1 MSNINLPSGL
11 KQVMFKKKGSSSF
24 TEVQSIYS
32 VNIDNS
38 GGNRLNQFIWGKPV
52 SLSSVGDY
60 NDFTITFDRISSR
73 TYGATIGNGLSS
85 STPLYYGDV
94 VVFHLT
100 TTNSQTKI
108 FNKIAINGSVIFSRA
123 LERQSSYTSGQ
134 YTITG
139 NYSIEVS
146 VLNAV
151 TFQINNS
158 SYVTCTLVKCNDLT
172 EVVGSPFYAFP
183 GDTVT

>member
-1 MSNINLPSGL
+1 MSNINLPNGL

-24 TEVQSIYS
+24 TEVQSIYG
-32 VNIDNS
+32 VNMSNS

-52 SLSSVGDY
+52 SLSSAGDY

-100 TTNSQTKI
+100 TTNSQTKV
-108 FNKIAINGSVIFSRA
+108 FTKITINGSII
-123 LERQSSYTSGQ
+123 Y
-134 YTITG
+134 
-139 NYSIEVS
+139 
-146 VLNAV
+146 
-151 TFQINNS
+151 NNS
-158 SYVTCTLVKCNDLT
+158 L
-172 EVVGSPFYAFP
+172 GRQ
-183 GDTVT
+183 